1 MIKLYIIKRIC
12 NIILFS
18 LITFII
24 IVILMGSYYRR
35 YCPYCGKDLQFVPP
49 LRAVGIDLNK
59 SIYNGSN
66 CPYCKCKLQ
75 YKDIKKKWIWEDYN
89 D

>member
-1 MIKLYIIKRIC
+1 MIKKIC
-12 NIILFS
+12 NIILFL
-18 LITFII
+18 LIVFIVI
-24 IVILMGSYYRR
+24 TILMGSYYKQ

-49 LRAVGIDLNK
+49 PRVFAIDHNK

-66 CPYCKCKLQ
+66 CPYCKCKLP

>member
-1 MIKLYIIKRIC
+1 MIKKIC
-12 NIILFS
+12 NIILVL
-18 LITFII
+18 LIVV
-24 IVILMGSYYRR
+24 IVMSILMGSYYKQ
-35 YCPYCGKDLQFVPP
+35 YCPYCGKDIQFVPS
-49 LRAVGIDLNK
+49 LIAVGIDLNK
-59 SIYNGSN
+59 SIYNGDN

>member
-1 MIKLYIIKRIC
+1 MIKKIC

-35 YCPYCGKDLQFVPP
+35 YCPYCGKDIQFVPP

-59 SIYNGSN
+59 SIYNGYN

>member
-35 YCPYCGKDLQFVPP
+35 YCPYCGKDIQFVPP
-49 LRAVGIDLNK
+49 LRAIGMDLNK
-59 SIYNGSN
+59 SIYNGYN

>member
-1 MIKLYIIKRIC
+1 MIKKIC

-18 LITFII
+18 LIAFII
-24 IVILMGSYYRR
+24 IVILTGSYYKQ
-35 YCPYCGKDLQFVPP
+35 YCPYCGKAIQFIPP
-49 LRAVGIDLNK
+49 PRVFAIDLNK

>member
-12 NIILFS
+12 NIILFL
-18 LITFII
+18 LIAFVI
-24 IVILMGSYYRR
+24 IVILMGSYYKQ
-35 YCPYCGKDLQFVPP
+35 YCPYCGKDIRFVPP

-66 CPYCKCKLQ
+66 CPYCKCKLP
-75 YKDIKKKWIWEDYN
+75 YKDIKKKWIWEGYN